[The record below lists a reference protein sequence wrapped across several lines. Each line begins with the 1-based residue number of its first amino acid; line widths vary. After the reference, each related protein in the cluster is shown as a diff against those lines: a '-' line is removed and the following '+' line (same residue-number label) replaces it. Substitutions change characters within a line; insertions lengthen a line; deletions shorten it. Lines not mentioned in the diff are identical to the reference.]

1 MSTIHTIMAALDL
14 SRYAMP
20 TAQYATQLARDL
32 QTDLLFVNVINQRDI
47 DAVQSI
53 ATTYD
58 SFPFDQFVN
67 DRKQERHGRLNE
79 MVAACHAD
87 PTRVRTIVRIGV
99 PFQQLLAVIDEERPD
114 LLIMA
119 TKGRSDMVDVVMG
132 SCARSMYRRS
142 PIPLLSIRGDKY
154 FAA

>member
-20 TAQYATQLARDL
+20 TAQYAAQLARDL
-32 QTDLLFVNVINQRDI
+32 QADLLFVNVINQRDI

-67 DRKQERHGRLNE
+67 DRKQERHGRLKE